1 MRIVGSVMSA
11 SLGWDPKRRRRE
23 EEEALEQLRKQKE
36 GMVDLR
42 AGLGRRGR
50 PVTEREPAL
59 EETLKERWRAEVG
72 ADSNEMKLFLKVQAG
87 DRGTGLSHWQ
97 LLKLVREVQPLLTE
111 EQLMRWVLSTKCHFV
126 KGDKYAC
133 FCSGGSDRLTLKSLG
148 LTG

>member
-1 MRIVGSVMSA
+1 MSA

-36 GMVDLR
+36 GMLDLR

-59 EETLKERWRAEVG
+59 EETLKQWWRAEVG

-87 DRGTGLSHWQ
+87 DMGTGLSHWQ
-97 LLKLVREVQPLLTE
+97 LLKLVREVQPLLSE

-126 KGDKYAC
+126 KGDKMLVSAQE
-133 FCSGGSDRLTLKSLG
+133 DQ
-148 LTG
+148 TG